1 MGTVILRRMKPRRR
15 RAGLTDYRK
24 RLKLV
29 KSGLERLVVR
39 RTNRRIIAMLVKSK
53 AGGDETLVSATSDVL
68 SKFGWKASFKSIP
81 AAYLTGFLLGK
92 KALEK
97 GVEKAIVDFGVHSS
111 VKGSRLYAVV
121 KGVLDAGVEVPVD
134 EEMLVPEERLYG
146 EHISNYFRQV
156 SQNPASPQ
164 FRKTDPAFVENI
176 RDMVISI
183 KEKIAGGAG
192 VE

>member
-1 MGTVILRRMKPRRR
+1 MGTVILKRMKPRRR

-97 GVEKAIVDFGVHSS
+97 EVEKAIVDFGVHRS

>member
-1 MGTVILRRMKPRRR
+1 MGTVILKRMKPRRR

-97 GVEKAIVDFGVHSS
+97 GVEKAIVDFGVHRF
-111 VKGSRLYAVV
+111 VKGPRLYAVV

>member
-1 MGTVILRRMKPRRR
+1 MGTAILKRMKPRRR
-15 RAGLTDYRK
+15 TAGLTDYRK

-39 RTNRRIIAMLVKSK
+39 RTNRRIIAMLIKSK

-68 SKFGWKASFKSIP
+68 SKFEWKASFKSIP

-97 GVEKAIVDFGVHSS
+97 GVEKAIVDFGVHRS

-121 KGVLDAGVEVPVD
+121 KGVLDAGVEVPAD

>member
-53 AGGDETLVSATSDVL
+53 AGGDETIVSATSDVL

-97 GVEKAIVDFGVHSS
+97 GVEKAIVDFGVYRS

>member
-1 MGTVILRRMKPRRR
+1 MGTVILKRMKPRRR